1 MDLPDGVAPEAIRA
15 LTLGRVRELMRDAQ
29 REEND
34 LSYLRRL
41 LQGRI
46 DILRAELVRRSGQDG
61 AEPESPVVG
70 RLPEILS
77 ESRPPARG
85 GARHVNVQPPRTDR
99 YRSWIEQ
106 LLADV
111 GLSDLPA
118 HSDAEL
124 GAALAKLSIH
134 EHEVSSR
141 RHRLQRTADDCAT
154 EITRRYRE
162 GEAKVED
169 LLSGR

>member
-1 MDLPDGVAPEAIRA
+1 MVDLPDGVAPEAIRA
-15 LTLGRVRELMRDAQ
+15 LTLSRVRELMRDAQ

-46 DILRAELVRRSGQDG
+46 DILRAELARRAGPDKASADS
-61 AEPESPVVG
+61 AVVG

-77 ESRPPARG
+77 ESRPPAR

-99 YRSWIEQ
+99 YRSWIEE

-111 GLSDLPA
+111 GLSDLAA
-118 HSDAEL
+118 HTDAEL
-124 GAALAKLSIH
+124 GEALEKLIAH
-134 EHEVSSR
+134 EQDVSAR
-141 RHRLQRTADDCAT
+141 RLRLQRTADDCAG

>member
-1 MDLPDGVAPEAIRA
+1 MVDLPDGVAPEAIRA
-15 LTLGRVRELMRDAQ
+15 LTLSRVRELMRDAQ

-46 DILRAELVRRSGQDG
+46 DILRAELARRAGRDG
-61 AEPESPVVG
+61 AEPTSPVVG

-77 ESRPPARG
+77 ESRPPTR

-111 GLSDLPA
+111 GLSDLAA
-118 HSDAEL
+118 HTDAEL
-124 GAALAKLSIH
+124 GEALDKLGAH
-134 EHEVSSR
+134 EQEVSSR
-141 RHRLQRTADDCAT
+141 RHRLQRTADDCAA

-162 GEAKVED
+162 GEAKVDD